1 MRLVS
6 IDTAL
11 FDKYQGDPEV
21 LTKSKR
27 PYVLVIRLKY
37 KEKNYDF
44 AVPIRSNIPAAAPK
58 SQYFALPPRPTTRPK
73 NRHGLHYIKMFPV
86 TKQYL
91 IRYRTEG
98 NKFAT
103 LIQDII
109 DKNTKTIV
117 TDCQNYL
124 DLYAEGHHPLFSTDI
139 DYLLSQLFP
148 EKTVIQSGIPEGGA
162 NKIMKTWNDYKG
174 HVKAVDPEIAK
185 DIEEIEDTSANV
197 AVMIEQHSAME
208 NSEQ

>member
-11 FDKYQGDPEV
+11 FDKYRKDPEI

-44 AVPIRSNIPAAAPK
+44 AVPIRSNIPAAVPK
-58 SQYFALPPRPTTRPK
+58 NQYFALPPRPTTRSK

-91 IRYRTEG
+91 RRYRTEG
-98 NKFAT
+98 NQFAT
-103 LIQDII
+103 LIQNII

-117 TDCQNYL
+117 DECQAYL
-124 DLYAEGHHPLFSTDI
+124 DAYAKGQRPQYATDI
-139 DYLLSQLFP
+139 DYLILRLFSDD
-148 EKTVIQSGIPEGGA
+148 QF
-162 NKIMKTWNDYKG
+162 
-174 HVKAVDPEIAK
+174 
-185 DIEEIEDTSANV
+185 
-197 AVMIEQHSAME
+197 
-208 NSEQ
+208 

>member
-6 IDTAL
+6 IDTTL
-11 FDKYQGDPEV
+11 FDKYKDDPEV

-37 KEKNYDF
+37 KTRDYDF
-44 AVPIRSNIPAAAPK
+44 AVPIRSNIPSNVPK
-58 SQYFALPPRPTTRPK
+58 EQYFALPPRPTTRPK

-91 IRYRTEG
+91 RRYRTEG
-98 NKFAT
+98 NQFAT
-103 LIQDII
+103 LIQNII

-117 TDCQNYL
+117 DDCQSYL
-124 DLYAEGHHPLFSTDI
+124 DEYAKGHHPKFSTNI

-148 EKTVIQSGIPEGGA
+148 E
-162 NKIMKTWNDYKG
+162 N
-174 HVKAVDPEIAK
+174 
-185 DIEEIEDTSANV
+185 
-197 AVMIEQHSAME
+197 
-208 NSEQ
+208 

>member
-6 IDTAL
+6 IDTTL
-11 FDKYQGDPEV
+11 FDKYKNDPEV

-37 KEKNYDF
+37 KGKNCDF

-58 SQYFALPPRPTTRPK
+58 DQYFALPPRPTTRPK

-91 IRYRTEG
+91 RRYRTEG
-98 NKFAT
+98 NQFAT
-103 LIQDII
+103 LIQTII

-117 TDCQNYL
+117 DDCQAYL
-124 DLYAEGHHPLFSTDI
+124 DAYANGHHPQFSTDI
-139 DYLLSQLFP
+139 DYLLSRLF
-148 EKTVIQSGIPEGGA
+148 SD
-162 NKIMKTWNDYKG
+162 N
-174 HVKAVDPEIAK
+174 
-185 DIEEIEDTSANV
+185 
-197 AVMIEQHSAME
+197 
-208 NSEQ
+208 